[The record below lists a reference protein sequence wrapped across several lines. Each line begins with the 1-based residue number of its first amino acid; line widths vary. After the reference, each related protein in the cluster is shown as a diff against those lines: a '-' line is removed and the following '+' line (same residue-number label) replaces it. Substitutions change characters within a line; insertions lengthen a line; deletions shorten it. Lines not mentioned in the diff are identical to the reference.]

1 MRKNASFFSLIFHRF
16 FEKNRRKIVQ
26 KARKPALCTKI
37 DEKARSERRFL
48 VKNRFLANF
57 WPPPGSPGPSRDDP
71 ENSQNRSFFSFM
83 VNCARKRARAAS
95 GRPQEGTG
103 GPPRRPRG
111 GILCSFFVLVSYAK
125 SNRKKKAS
133 IAKVL
138 KRYAQCPLFGLSC
151 SFFIFL
157 VFTFSSCPTPC
168 SFRSSV
174 CDGLHCRTPAAV
186 VLSLI
191 RATEES

>member
-48 VKNRFLANF
+48 AKNRFLANF
-57 WPPPGSPGPSRDDP
+57 WAPPGSPGPSRDDP

-95 GRPQEGTG
+95 GRPQEGPG

-111 GILCSFFVLVSYAK
+111 GILCPFFVLVLYAK
-125 SNRKKKAS
+125 SNRKKKGKHCKGTQTVCTMS
-133 IAKVL
+133 SFL
-138 KRYAQCPLFGLSC
+138 PLLLLFHLSC
-151 SFFIFL
+151 FYLFLLSYPMQFSFL
-157 VFTFSSCPTPC
+157 CLRWPALPHPSCSC
-168 SFRSSV
+168 SVS
-174 CDGLHCRTPAAV
+174 D
-186 VLSLI
+186 
-191 RATEES
+191 